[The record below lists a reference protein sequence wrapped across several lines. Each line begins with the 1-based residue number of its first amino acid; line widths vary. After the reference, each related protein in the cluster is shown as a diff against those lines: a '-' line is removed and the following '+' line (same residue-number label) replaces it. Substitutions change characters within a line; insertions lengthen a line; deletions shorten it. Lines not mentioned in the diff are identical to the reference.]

1 MREKDGRQK
10 IMAKLV
16 IEAKSDTGCVRE
28 HNEDNFGYD
37 AEMGLAVLADGMGG
51 YKAGEVASA
60 IAITSL
66 VHSVIQIKGSEEK
79 IELDGKRHEESA
91 ILYRALHHANQQVYD
106 SAHDDHDCRGM
117 GTTVSAAWFHDRKV
131 SIAHIGDSRIY
142 RYRDYRLELLTTD
155 HTVVQELVD
164 HGFYTQE
171 EAKASEQ
178 RNIVTRALGIDP
190 TVEVDIYDYDA
201 RPGDIYLLCSDG
213 LTDMVD
219 DLDIANI
226 IRRSSTDLEYGTGE
240 LVNKA
245 LSNGGKDNVTV
256 IMVRVD
262 DGQTRDKSWSQR
274 LNKLFSG

>member
-1 MREKDGRQK
+1 MT
-10 IMAKLV
+10 KLA

-28 HNEDNFGYD
+28 HNEDNFGFD
-37 AEMGLAVLADGMGG
+37 AEMGLTVLADGMGG

-66 VHSVIQIKGSEEK
+66 VHTVKQIKGSKEEV
-79 IELDGKRHEESA
+79 ELDGRQDMESA
-91 ILYRALHHANQQVYD
+91 ILHRALHHANQQVYD
-106 SAHDDHDCRGM
+106 TAHDSQDCLGM
-117 GTTVSAAWFHDRKV
+117 GTTVSAAWFHDGKV

-164 HGFYTQE
+164 HGFYTLE
-171 EAKASEQ
+171 EARASEQ

-190 TVEVDIYDYDA
+190 SVEIDLYDYDV
-201 RPGDIYLLCSDG
+201 RTGDMYLLCSDG

-219 DLDIANI
+219 DLDVANI
-226 IRRSSTDLEYGTGE
+226 LRRSSTDLEYGTVE

-256 IMVRVD
+256 IVVRID
-262 DGQTRDKSWSQR
+262 DSKVKSRSWTNR

>member
-1 MREKDGRQK
+1 MT
-10 IMAKLV
+10 KLAM
-16 IEAKSDTGCVRE
+16 EAQSDTGCVRE
-28 HNEDNFGYD
+28 HNEDNFGFD

-66 VHSVIQIKGSEEK
+66 VHTVIQIKASEEK
-79 IELDGKRHEESA
+79 IDLNDCSEDESA
-91 ILYRALHHANQQVYD
+91 ILYRALSQANQQVYD

-117 GTTVSAAWFHDRKV
+117 GTTVSAAWFHDNKV

-142 RYRDYRLELLTTD
+142 RYRNYRLELLTTD

-164 HGFYTQE
+164 HGFYTEE
-171 EAKASEQ
+171 EARASEQ

-190 TVEVDIYDYDA
+190 AVEIDIYDYDV
-201 RPGDIYLLCSDG
+201 RVGDIYLLCSDG

-219 DLDIANI
+219 DMDVANI
-226 IRRSSTDLEYGTGE
+226 LRRSSTDLKYGAGE

-256 IMVRVD
+256 IIVRVD
-262 DGQTRDKSWSQR
+262 EGQPKNKSWANR
-274 LNKLFSG
+274 LNKFFSG

>member
-1 MREKDGRQK
+1 MT
-10 IMAKLV
+10 KLV
-16 IEAKSDTGCVRE
+16 IEARSDTGCVRE
-28 HNEDNFGYD
+28 HNEDNFGFD
-37 AEMGLAVLADGMGG
+37 VDMGLAVLADGMGG

-66 VHSVIQIKGSEEK
+66 VHTVIQIRGSEEK
-79 IELDGKRHEESA
+79 VDLDGRRHEESA

-106 SAHDDHDCRGM
+106 SAHENKECRGM
-117 GTTVSAAWFHDRKV
+117 GTTVSAAWFHGTKI

-190 TVEVDIYDYDA
+190 VVEVDIYDYDA
-201 RPGDIYLLCSDG
+201 RVGDIYLFCSDG

-226 IRRSSTDLEYGTGE
+226 LRRSSTDLEYGTGE

-256 IMVRVD
+256 ILARVEE
-262 DGQTRDKSWSQR
+262 GQTKNKSWAQR
-274 LNKLFSG
+274 LNKLFTN

>member
-1 MREKDGRQK
+1 M
-10 IMAKLV
+10 IKLA
-16 IEAKSDTGCVRE
+16 IEARSDTGCVRE
-28 HNEDNFGYD
+28 HNEDNYGYD
-37 AEMGLAVLADGMGG
+37 AELGLAVLADGMGG

-66 VHSVIQIKGSEEK
+66 VHSVIQINGDGSPGQ
-79 IELDGKRHEESA
+79 DDAESKEA
-91 ILYRALHHANQQVYD
+91 SILHRALVHANQQVFD
-106 SAHDDHDCRGM
+106 SAHDSKDCRGM
-117 GTTVSAAWFHDRKV
+117 GTTVSAAWFHDDRV
-131 SIAHIGDSRIY
+131 SIAHIGDSRVY
-142 RYRDYRLELLTTD
+142 RYRDYRLELLTVD

-178 RNIVTRALGIDP
+178 RNIVTRALGIDS
-190 TVEVDIYDYDA
+190 TVDIDLYDFDVRA
-201 RPGDIYLLCSDG
+201 GDIYMLCSDG

-219 DLDIANI
+219 DIDVANI

-245 LSNGGKDNVTV
+245 LANGGKDNVTV
-256 IMVRVD
+256 ILVRVD
-262 DGQTRDKSWSQR
+262 EGRSQRNSWTHR

>member
-1 MREKDGRQK
+1 MT
-10 IMAKLV
+10 ILA
-16 IEAKSDTGCVRE
+16 IEAISDTGCVRE
-28 HNEDNFGYD
+28 HNEDNFGFD

-66 VHSVIQIKGSEEK
+66 VHTVIQIKGSQDEV
-79 IELDGKRHEESA
+79 ELNGMQHEESA

-106 SAHDDHDCRGM
+106 SAHDDNAHRGM
-117 GTTVSAAWFHDRKV
+117 GTTVSAAWFHDSKV

-142 RYRDYRLELLTTD
+142 RYRDYRLELLTVD

-171 EAKASEQ
+171 EARASEQ

-190 TVEVDIYDYDA
+190 AVEIDIYDYDV
-201 RPGDIYLLCSDG
+201 RLGDIYMLCSDG
-213 LTDMVD
+213 LTDMVED
-219 DLDIANI
+219 IEIANI
-226 IRRSSTDLEYGTGE
+226 IRRSSTDLNYGTNE

-245 LSNGGKDNVTV
+245 LANGGKDNVTV
-256 IMVRVD
+256 IMVRVE
-262 DGQTRDKSWSQR
+262 DGQTKNKSWSGR
-274 LNKLFSG
+274 LNKFFSG

>member
-1 MREKDGRQK
+1 M
-10 IMAKLV
+10 MTKLA

-28 HNEDNFGYD
+28 HNEDNFGFD
-37 AEMGLAVLADGMGG
+37 ARLGLVVLADGMGG

-60 IAITSL
+60 IAITTL
-66 VHSVIQIKGSEEK
+66 VHSAMQIKYSDDKVDLGDK
-79 IELDGKRHEESA
+79 LYEESA
-91 ILYRALHHANQQVYD
+91 ILFRALHHANQQVYD
-106 SAHDDHDCRGM
+106 SAHENRECRGM
-117 GTTVSAAWFHDRKV
+117 GTTVSAAWFHDNKV

-142 RYRDYRLELLTTD
+142 RYRDYQLELLTVD
-155 HTVVQELVD
+155 HTVVQELLD

-190 TVEVDIYDYDA
+190 AVEIDIYDYDV
-201 RPGDIYLLCSDG
+201 RVGDIYMLCSDG

-219 DLDIANI
+219 DIDIANI

-256 IMVRVD
+256 MLVRVD
-262 DGQTRDKSWSQR
+262 ENKIQRRSWTNR
-274 LNKLFSG
+274 LNKLFAG

>member
-1 MREKDGRQK
+1 M
-10 IMAKLV
+10 IKLD

-37 AEMGLAVLADGMGG
+37 AEIGLAVLADGMGG

-66 VHSVIQIKGSEEK
+66 VHSVIQIKGNGEK
-79 IELDGKRHEESA
+79 VELNGQQYEESA
-91 ILYRALHHANQQVYD
+91 ILHRALHHANQQVYD
-106 SAHDDHDCRGM
+106 SAHESKECMGM
-117 GTTVSAAWFHDRKV
+117 GTTVSAAWFHDGKV

-164 HGFYTQE
+164 HGFYTRE
-171 EAKASEQ
+171 EARASEQ

-190 TVEVDIYDYDA
+190 AVNIDLYDYDV
-201 RPGDIYLLCSDG
+201 RVGDLYLLCSDG

-219 DLDIANI
+219 DLDVANI
-226 IRRSSTDLEYGTGE
+226 LRRSSTDLEYGAVE
-240 LVNKA
+240 LINKA

-256 IMVRVD
+256 IVVRVD
-262 DGQTRDKSWSQR
+262 ESRTNTKSWTNR

>member
-1 MREKDGRQK
+1 VREENGGQE
-10 IMAKLV
+10 IMTKLAF
-16 IEAKSDTGCVRE
+16 EAISDAGCVRE
-28 HNEDNFGYD
+28 HNEDNFGFD
-37 AEMGLAVLADGMGG
+37 AEMGLAILADGMGG

-66 VHSVIQIKGSEEK
+66 VHTVKQIKGSENK
-79 IELDGKRHEESA
+79 VDLDGKQYEESA
-91 ILYRALHHANQQVYD
+91 ILYRALHQANQQVYD
-106 SAHDDHDCRGM
+106 SAHDDNAHRGM
-117 GTTVSAAWFHDRKV
+117 GTTFSAAWFHGSKV

-171 EAKASEQ
+171 EARASEQ

-190 TVEVDIYDYDA
+190 MVEIDLYDYDVKL
-201 RPGDIYLLCSDG
+201 GDIYMLCSDG
-213 LTDMVD
+213 LTDMVED
-219 DLDIANI
+219 IEIANI
-226 IRRSSTDLEYGTGE
+226 IRRSSTDLEYGTSE

-245 LSNGGKDNVTV
+245 LANGGKDNVTV
-256 IMVRVD
+256 IMIRVED
-262 DGQTRDKSWSQR
+262 EQSSDKSWTHR

>member
-1 MREKDGRQK
+1 MT
-10 IMAKLV
+10 KLA
-16 IEAKSDTGCVRE
+16 IEAQSDTGCVRE
-28 HNEDNFGYD
+28 HNEDNFGFD

-66 VHSVIQIKGSEEK
+66 VHTVIQIKASEEK
-79 IELDGKRHEESA
+79 IDHNVQPHNESYESA
-91 ILYRALHHANQQVYD
+91 ILYRALNQANQQVYD
-106 SAHDDHDCRGM
+106 SAHDNHECRGM
-117 GTTVSAAWFHDRKV
+117 GTTVSAAWFHDNKV

-142 RYRDYRLELLTTD
+142 RYRNYRLELLTTD

-190 TVEVDIYDYDA
+190 TVEIDIYDYDV
-201 RPGDIYLLCSDG
+201 RVGDIFLLCSDG

-219 DLDIANI
+219 DMDVANI
-226 IRRSSTDLEYGTGE
+226 LRRSSTDLKYGAGE

-256 IMVRVD
+256 IIVRVD
-262 DGQTRDKSWSQR
+262 EGLPENKSWAHR
-274 LNKLFSG
+274 LNKFFSG

>member
-1 MREKDGRQK
+1 MT
-10 IMAKLV
+10 KLV
-16 IEAKSDTGCVRE
+16 IEGKSDTGCVRE

-66 VHSVIQIKGSEEK
+66 VHSVIQIKDGDEI
-79 IELDGKRHEESA
+79 IELNGRRHEESA

-106 SAHDDHDCRGM
+106 SAHESKECMGM
-117 GTTVSAAWFHDRKV
+117 GTTVSAAWFHDGKV

-164 HGFYTQE
+164 HGFYTVE
-171 EAKASEQ
+171 EARASEQ

-190 TVEVDIYDYDA
+190 AVEIDLYDYDV
-201 RPGDIYLLCSDG
+201 RTGDMYLICSDG

-219 DLDIANI
+219 DLDVANI
-226 IRRSSTDLEYGTGE
+226 LRRSSTDLEYGAVE
-240 LVNKA
+240 LINKA
-245 LSNGGKDNVTV
+245 LANGGKDNVTV
-256 IMVRVD
+256 IVVRVD
-262 DGQTRDKSWSQR
+262 ESRAKARSWTNR
-274 LNKLFSG
+274 LNKLFST